1 MDIKIIVALI
11 SVSGIALGS
20 VIRGVGYF
28 YQVRAERLKTTKE
41 TLYYL
46 LEFRAHLKASSFSP
60 SDLSAAYFSLCR
72 DFFKKKHIVEGDVP
86 KQLDLVLNQM
96 FASIIEKV
104 TPNISCE
111 FLAAYETSLKALA
124 NDNPVLAYKLR
135 GKEAYSGMFD
145 MVDEYFKH
153 IKAIDEFK
161 SDDSI
166 HELMNRQ
173 IGQVSDWGFNEQ
185 LEQTDL
191 DITLVAKRCDLRTR
205 WEVRQILKNKNKPT
219 HNLQDFGIEELL
231 ELLLNDFLSNH
242 PLTSQDS

>member
-11 SVSGIALGS
+11 SVAGIALGS
-20 VIRGVGYF
+20 VIRGIGYF

-60 SDLSAAYFSLCR
+60 TDLSAEYLSICR
-72 DFFKKKHIVEGDVP
+72 DFFKKKHIIESDIP
-86 KQLDLVLNQM
+86 EQLDLLLNQM
-96 FASIIEKV
+96 FTSIIEKV
-104 TPNISCE
+104 TPNISSE
-111 FLAAYETSLKALA
+111 FLAAYEASLKALA

-135 GKEAYSGMFD
+135 GKEAYSGMFE
-145 MVDEYFKH
+145 MIDEYFER

-161 SDDSI
+161 SDNLI
-166 HELMNRQ
+166 PELMDRQ

-205 WEVRQILKNKNKPT
+205 WEVRKILKNKNKPIY
-219 HNLQDFGIEELL
+219 NLQDYGIENLL
-231 ELLLNDFLSNH
+231 ELLLNDFVS
-242 PLTSQDS
+242 SQT

>member
-11 SVSGIALGS
+11 SIAGIALGS
-20 VIRGVGYF
+20 VIRGIGYF

-60 SDLSAAYFSLCR
+60 TDLSTAYFSICR
-72 DFFKKKHIVEGDVP
+72 DFFKKKHIVEGDIP
-86 KQLDLVLNQM
+86 EQLELLLNQM

-104 TPNISCE
+104 TPNISSE
-111 FLAAYETSLKALA
+111 FLAAYEKSLKALA

-135 GKEAYSGMFD
+135 GKEAYSGMFE
-145 MVDEYFKH
+145 MVDEYFEH

-161 SDDSI
+161 NDSLI
-166 HELMNRQ
+166 PELMNRQ

-205 WEVRQILKNKNKPT
+205 WEVRKILKNKNKPIY
-219 HNLQDFGIEELL
+219 NLQDYGIENLL
-231 ELLLNDFLSNH
+231 QLLLNDFVSNQ
-242 PLTSQDS
+242 TQVF